1 MYELFVR
8 TLSQG
13 LQAFMPVAVFLAS
26 ARREGRSDLVAPARW
41 AIVLAVPL
49 TVVAGYLFRI
59 STHQARWEALLAI
72 AAVVV
77 TCRLLS
83 TLLSGARRMSADP
96 NSGGYR
102 LVRLAVAAAATLI
115 LVRQT
120 MEIAVVL
127 GVSAIEVR
135 SLDATEVVCGA
146 AMCAALL
153 AFGWTRFARWLSSEA
168 LRAATITFGAVFL
181 LQSLIYAFHESAEAR
196 ALPWSDVLHATS
208 EPYGPEGAYGRSLSY
223 LLVLLP
229 VAAAAAM
236 GLRRRVVSLLR
247 PTEPSPMS
255 HWRRSRVRAGMF
267 ALACLGLIF
276 VEGDAPRFAREPAL
290 ASSPASDVAAI
301 AAAPHLLFRHAGA
314 DANYNAMRIAPLDR
328 PSAGAV
334 GTLRCERLSFAVG
347 RGLCLQAVRGVFTTY
362 KAVLFDRT
370 LTATSSMK
378 LDGSPS
384 RTKISADGRVGAITV
399 FLIGHAY
406 TNTSFSTKTSLIDM
420 ATGDELADLEQ
431 FVTWKG
437 GARFKA
443 ADFNFW
449 GVTFT
454 RDSNVFYASLG
465 TGGKIYLVKGDLGL
479 RKLTVLREGVE
490 CPSLSP
496 DNRLIVFK
504 RRVASTAGA
513 WRLYALD
520 LATMVERPVA
530 AETQY
535 VDDQVEWLDN
545 QHVLYA
551 VERKNSAVSDVW
563 MSAVDDSGPSRMY
576 LSEASSPIVVR

>member
-1 MYELFVR
+1 MYEIFVR

-13 LQAFMPVAVFLAS
+13 LQAFMPVAVFLAYV
-26 ARREGRSDLVAPARW
+26 RRDGRTGLAASARW

-49 TVVAGYLFRI
+49 TFVAESLFRT
-59 STHQARWEALLAI
+59 SAYQARWEALLAI
-72 AAVVV
+72 ATVVI
-77 TCRLLS
+77 TCRLLAA
-83 TLLSGARRMSADP
+83 LLRGVPRVSADP
-96 NSGGYR
+96 SSNGHR
-102 LVRLAVAAAATLI
+102 AVRLAVVAAVVLI

-127 GVSAIEVR
+127 VVSALELR
-135 SLDATEVVCGA
+135 MLDATLAVCGA
-146 AMCAALL
+146 AVCAAVIG
-153 AFGWTRFARWLSSEA
+153 FGWTRFARWLSSEA

-181 LQSLIYAFHESAEAR
+181 LQALIYAFHESAEAR
-196 ALPWSDVLHATS
+196 ALPWSDVLHAAS

-229 VAAAAAM
+229 IAAPLAM
-236 GLRRRVVSLLR
+236 GLRRRAGSLLR
-247 PTEPSPMS
+247 PTEPGPMS
-255 HWRRSRVRAGMF
+255 DWAPSRVRAAMF
-267 ALACLGLIF
+267 ALAFLGLML

-290 ASSPASDVAAI
+290 ASSPAPDIAAI
-301 AAAPHLLFRHAGA
+301 AAVPHLLFRHAGA
-314 DANYNAMRIAPLDR
+314 DANYNAMRIVPLDH
-328 PSAGAV
+328 PSTGAV
-334 GTLRCERLSFAVG
+334 GTLRCERLSFAGG
-347 RGLCLQAVRGVFTTY
+347 RGLCLQADRGVFTTY

-370 LTATSSMK
+370 LTATGSMR

-399 FLIGHAY
+399 FLAGHAY
-406 TNTSFSTKTSLIDM
+406 TATTFSTKTSLVDM
-420 ATGDELADLEQ
+420 ASGDELADLEQ
-431 FVTWKG
+431 FATWKDG
-437 GARFKA
+437 GRFKA

-454 RDSNVFYASLG
+454 RDGNAFYASLG

-479 RKLTVLREGVE
+479 RKTTVLREGIE

-504 RRVASTAGA
+504 RRIGSIAGS
-513 WRLYALD
+513 WRLYVID

-535 VDDQVEWLDN
+535 IDDQVEWLDS
-545 QHVLYA
+545 QHVLYG
-551 VERKNSAVSDVW
+551 VQRKNSGVSDVW
-563 MSAVDDSGPSRMY
+563 ISPVADSGPSRIY
-576 LSEASSPIVVR
+576 LPEASSPVVVR